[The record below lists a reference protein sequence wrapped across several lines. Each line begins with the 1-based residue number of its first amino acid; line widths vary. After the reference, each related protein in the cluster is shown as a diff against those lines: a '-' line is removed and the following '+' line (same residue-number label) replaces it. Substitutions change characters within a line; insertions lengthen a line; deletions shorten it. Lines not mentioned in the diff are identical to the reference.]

1 MFIFE
6 FLGLKFKI
14 NIKIW
19 LPEDTPLTSVVE
31 EKDTELGVRN
41 SWIQIA
47 VLSCAICGNL
57 DMLLFFFC
65 KLQFLHPERRGDGC
79 LAVRVHSNGL

>member
-1 MFIFE
+1 MFVLE
-6 FLGLKFKI
+6 FSGLKSKI
-14 NIKIW
+14 EIKIW
-19 LPEDTPLTSVVE
+19 LPEDTSLASVVK
-31 EKDTELGVRN
+31 EKDPELGVRN
-41 SWIQIA
+41 SSIQIA

-57 DMLLFFFC
+57 DMLLFLFC